1 MATAEP
7 APAAGASGGA
17 AIENVLW
24 TTAMDVHAAPPPAQP
39 NVPSALAEQDE
50 SGGDINSAANADNK
64 PAATKADDSGGG
76 GDSKANSTAA
86 AKPAQSA
93 APSSTAAAQP
103 AAIENIMWA
112 TTMDVH
118 HDAPAA
124 ASARPA
130 TVGEE
135 DENEASGK
143 PNEKTGK
150 LSEHD
155 PASAAAEVRRL
166 DKESVSDAADAKKA
180 KEARDA
186 NKAGGGSGGAGGAD
200 AAAQPAAKPAAP
212 IENIMWDT
220 TMDVHHHPN
229 AGAAGAKHG
238 AGATAAGGKAQKHR
252 ATVTHPIVKSKRDA
266 HHRDVKI
273 VVRLPTDTSTTV
285 PVVHKGGKDGSA
297 AEAADAATASAITDS
312 GADAITNIVQPTAE
326 SGSSGKNKPPTKR
339 EAAAAEAAEK
349 LKARKAA
356 AAAKRAAAAA
366 EKAKKQQESRAEQD
380 AAAAGPS
387 DSESNR
393 RGARRGRRSPSRGGA
408 VIDEASYAHRH
419 FHNLHPTTNKLVGV
433 KWDAANR
440 RIHARRLNNTKSTID
455 TSAPKAYSHLEYKK
469 KTLQL
474 AMERQA
480 QIDRDNDILLEKM
493 ASIMKMEQ
501 KQQEQITTPM
511 RFAHSLHASK
521 RARDCAQ
528 IDKDN
533 LAILH
538 RLETRESFYPHAD
551 HLAFRHQSLHYLTNI
566 ATYPKRFLHEEA
578 VYEVLERTHTATH
591 DPGLG
596 YARHAEM
603 VRDWTTPSA
612 SNYVPR
618 IALAAGSAER
628 VAAGGGGGGTAPHR
642 HHEQEKQQQA
652 KPEGK
657 KGTTSNPR
665 TPAGEMDEK
674 VATKDEKQESRKD
687 GEKTPP
693 LLPRIPTPTKTEREP
708 PPPGEPVVLP
718 AMVAV

>member
-1 MATAEP
+1 MATAAEP
-7 APAAGASGGA
+7 TTSAAAAGGA
-17 AIENVLW
+17 AIENVMW
-24 TTAMDVHAAPPPAQP
+24 STAMDVHAAPPPAQT

-50 SGGDINSAANADNK
+50 SGGADPDSAGNAENKSAASKADN
-64 PAATKADDSGGG
+64 SGG
-76 GDSKANSTAA
+76 GDSKAGSTAA
-86 AKPAQSA
+86 TKKPAQTA
-93 APSSTAAAQP
+93 TAPSTAAAQP

-118 HDAPAA
+118 HDAPVAA
-124 ASARPA
+124 TARPA
-130 TVGEE
+130 AVGEE
-135 DENEASGK
+135 DESEASGRQPK
-143 PNEKTGK
+143 DKAAEPADH
-150 LSEHD
+150 HD

-186 NKAGGGSGGAGGAD
+186 NNKTAGGGT
-200 AAAQPAAKPAAP
+200 AKP
-212 IENIMWDT
+212 
-220 TMDVHHHPN
+220 
-229 AGAAGAKHG
+229 G
-238 AGATAAGGKAQKHR
+238 AGAHAAGGKAQKHR
-252 ATVTHPIVKSKRDA
+252 ATVTHPIVKSKRDT

-285 PVVHKGGKDGSA
+285 PVVHRGGKDGNA
-297 AEAADAATASAITDS
+297 ADAADAATAAAITGS
-312 GADAITNIVQPTAE
+312 GADAITNIVQPAAE
-326 SGSSGKNKPPTKR
+326 SGGARTNKQPTKR
-339 EAAAAEAAEK
+339 EAAAVEAARK

-366 EKAKKQQESRAEQD
+366 EKARQQQESQAEQD
-380 AAAAGPS
+380 AAAAAAAGTS
-387 DSESNR
+387 DSEGGR
-393 RGARRGRRSPSRGGA
+393 QGRRSPSRGGA
-408 VIDEASYAHRH
+408 VIDEASYVHRH

-440 RIHARRLNNTKSTID
+440 RIHARRLNNIKSTID
-455 TSAPKAYSHLEYKK
+455 TSAPKTYSHLEYKK

-618 IALAAGSAER
+618 IALAAGSSAER
-628 VAAGGGGGGTAPHR
+628 VAAAAAAVGGGGGSGTAPHR
-642 HHEQEKQQQA
+642 HHDQEMQKE
-652 KPEGK
+652 KPEG
-657 KGTTSNPR
+657 TTDASSNPR
-665 TPAGEMDEK
+665 TLAGETDKKSLEK
-674 VATKDEKQESRKD
+674 AASKDQLQKGAKD

-693 LLPRIPTPTKTEREP
+693 LLPSIPTPTKTEREP
-708 PPPGEPVVLP
+708 PPPAEPVVLP

>member
-17 AIENVLW
+17 AIEN
-24 TTAMDVHAAPPPAQP
+24 
-39 NVPSALAEQDE
+39 LAEQDE
-50 SGGDINSAANADNK
+50 SGGDANSAANADNK
-64 PAATKADDSGGG
+64 PAAVKADDSGGR
-76 GDSKANSTAA
+76 DSKVNSTAA
-86 AKPAQSA
+86 PKPAQTA
-93 APSSTAAAQP
+93 APSSAAAAQP

-124 ASARPA
+124 ASARPVA
-130 TVGEE
+130 VGEE
-135 DENEASGK
+135 DESEASGK
-143 PNEKTGK
+143 PNGKTGE

-186 NKAGGGSGGAGGAD
+186 NKAGGGGGGGGGGGAD

-238 AGATAAGGKAQKHR
+238 AGATAASGKAQKHR

-297 AEAADAATASAITDS
+297 AEAADAATAAAITDS

-366 EKAKKQQESRAEQD
+366 EKAKQQQESRAEQD
-380 AAAAGPS
+380 AAAAGAS
-387 DSESNR
+387 DSESYP
-393 RGARRGRRSPSRGGA
+393 RGGRRGRRSPSRGGA

-440 RIHARRLNNTKSTID
+440 RIHARRLNNIKSTID
-455 TSAPKAYSHLEYKK
+455 TSAPKTYSHLEYKK

-501 KQQEQITTPM
+501 QQQEQITTPM

-618 IALAAGSAER
+618 IALAAGSAEG
-628 VAAGGGGGGTAPHR
+628 VAAGGGGGVTAPHR
-642 HHEQEKQQQA
+642 HYEQEKQQQDKQQQE

-674 VATKDEKQESRKD
+674 VATKDQKREGRKD